1 VFNLKCGMLKLNKSK
16 KLLKK
21 AEKLIPALSQTFSK
35 APYSY
40 VEGIYPTYLKSGKG
54 SHVFDVDGN
63 KYIDY
68 VLALGPITLGYAYP
82 KVNKAISDQL
92 KKGISFS
99 IPHYLEVDLSEK
111 LTKIIPGTEMV
122 KFTKTGSDAATA
134 AIRAARAITKK
145 EKILFCGSAGV
156 WHDWFTI
163 LTSRNKGI
171 PKFNEKL
178 IRKFEYNNLESIK
191 ICFEEWKG
199 EVAAVYM
206 EAMVGDYPKNNFLE
220 NVKKIAH
227 KNNSVLIFDEVV
239 TGFRYAN
246 GGAQEHLGI
255 NADISVWGKGMAN
268 GMPLGSITGKTEYMK
283 IFDEIFYSTSY
294 AGETLSLAAS
304 LAVMDEIETKPV
316 INHLWKMG
324 TKLKNEFNKLAIEN
338 NVNAE
343 ILGLPV
349 RSALVFKDEKNKQ
362 SNLLKSI
369 FLQELIQNGILFGPG
384 AIFTSYSHS
393 TKDMNFTI
401 QKLEKCLKIIQK
413 GISSGK
419 PEKLMKG
426 KPMKSILTY

>member
-1 VFNLKCGMLKLNKSK
+1 MLKLNKSK

-40 VEGIYPTYLKSGKG
+40 VEGIYPNYLQSGNG
-54 SHVFDVDGN
+54 SHVFDVDDN
-63 KYIDY
+63 EYIDY
-68 VLALGPITLGYAYP
+68 VLALGPITLGYSYP

-99 IPHYLEVDLSEK
+99 IPHYLEVEVSEK
-111 LTKIIPGTEMV
+111 MTRIIPGTEMV

-156 WHDWFTI
+156 WHDWFVI

-171 PKFNEKL
+171 PSFNKNL
-178 IRKFEYNNLESIK
+178 IRKFEYNNLESVK

-206 EAMVGDYPKNNFLE
+206 EAMIADYPKKDFLE

-227 KNNSVLIFDEVV
+227 KNNAVLIFDEVV

-255 NADISVWGKGMAN
+255 EADISVWGKGMAN
-268 GMPLGSITGKTEYMK
+268 GMPLGAITGKTEYMK
-283 IFDEIFYSTSY
+283 IFDDIFYSTSY

-304 LAVMDEIETKPV
+304 LAVMNEMESKPV
-316 INHLWKMG
+316 IKHLWKMG
-324 TKLKNEFNKLAIEN
+324 TELKTKFNKLATEFEI
-338 NVNAE
+338 NAE
-343 ILGLPV
+343 IIGLPV
-349 RSALVFKDEKNKQ
+349 RGGLIFKDEKNEV

-369 FLQELIQNGILFGPG
+369 FLQELIQKGVLFGPG

-393 TKDMNFTI
+393 YKDMKFTVEKI
-401 QKLEKCLKIIQK
+401 EKCLKIMKK
-413 GISSGK
+413 GISNGK

-426 KPMKSILTY
+426 KPMQSVLTY